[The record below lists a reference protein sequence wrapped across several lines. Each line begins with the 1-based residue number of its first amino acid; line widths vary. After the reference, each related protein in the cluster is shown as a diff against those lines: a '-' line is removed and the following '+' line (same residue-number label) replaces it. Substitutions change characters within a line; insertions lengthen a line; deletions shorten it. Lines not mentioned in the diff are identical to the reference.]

1 MLIESVQTMNFGVIR
16 VLITTTKHLEGTMNN
31 NQEGLPIEAVGA
43 IVSIIGIAWGLSWV
57 IQMLTN

>member
-1 MLIESVQTMNFGVIR
+1 
-16 VLITTTKHLEGTMNN
+16 MNN

-57 IQMLTN
+57 IGMLIN

>member
-1 MLIESVQTMNFGVIR
+1 MG
-16 VLITTTKHLEGTMNN
+16 NN

-57 IQMLTN
+57 IGLIIN